1 MENTLLDEL
10 YNQIEVELGF
20 CDPVV
25 LPYVT
30 SQFSD
35 MDTRAQ
41 IIKLIAENCI
51 SRKSDIAQS
60 IAEIERLYNL
70 NSIE

>member
-1 MENTLLDEL
+1 MENTLLDDL

-20 CDPVV
+20 CDPDV
-25 LPYVT
+25 LPYVS
-30 SQFSD
+30 SQFAD

-41 IIKLIAENCI
+41 LIKLIAENCI

-60 IAEIERLYNL
+60 IAEVEQLYNI